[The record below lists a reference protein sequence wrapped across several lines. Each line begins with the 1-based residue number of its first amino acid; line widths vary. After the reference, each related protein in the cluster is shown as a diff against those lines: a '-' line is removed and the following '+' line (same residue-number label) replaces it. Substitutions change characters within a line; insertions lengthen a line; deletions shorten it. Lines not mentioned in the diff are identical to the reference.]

1 MGFHCINK
9 NEGLL
14 SICLIWYVFG
24 LMDSCLLLRN
34 LLNNYTQ
41 VVLPNISE
49 VELENILNR
58 NKFDSLFLLA
68 LVRDCANTVPKLLS
82 SVGWL
87 KTMWINSGHPGSY
100 DLWFLPLAE
109 RRQKHFQNNITI
121 TLFVLDTRLCSVFW
135 GPPGIFYI
143 KNCNNA
149 ELTYT
154 CIYWKTCCARSWN
167 LGLSSG
173 NKGITAL

>member
-58 NKFDSLFLLA
+58 NKFDSFFLLA

-82 SVGWL
+82 SVG
-87 KTMWINSGHPGSY
+87 
-100 DLWFLPLAE
+100 
-109 RRQKHFQNNITI
+109 
-121 TLFVLDTRLCSVFW
+121 
-135 GPPGIFYI
+135 
-143 KNCNNA
+143 
-149 ELTYT
+149 
-154 CIYWKTCCARSWN
+154 
-167 LGLSSG
+167 
-173 NKGITAL
+173 